1 MTEQIKGRCL
11 ESSEKEVENGKGR
24 GHRGGGR
31 RNAEKKAHDLENT
44 ASSKGSQD
52 VEDGGVVVDLPNVGS
67 QHVIIITVL
76 GFHLL

>member
-52 VEDGGVVVDLPNVGS
+52 VEDGGVVVDLPNLGTK
-67 QHVIIITVL
+67 HVFTLIEL
-76 GFHLL
+76 